1 MRISKLLS
9 KYQLSETTLILLL
22 LPLTLKELKVH
33 LSPNLLPAVK
43 KLRTNT
49 HSKEVVTT
57 GSRDNVRLSQ
67 LDCIVILKTTLTTST

>member
-9 KYQLSETTLILLL
+9 KYQLSETTSILLL
-22 LPLTLKELKVH
+22 LPLTLKELKVL

-43 KLRTNT
+43 KSRIST